1 MTSYEITDSCYNLLW
16 QEIDNSKKEYITS
29 KLGFQEY
36 FYSTCISWMSGYL
49 EGRKYYKWFDDD
61 YSERKPAIEAFQD
74 TIRMETGINISKI
87 ITEKI
92 INYLNNKK
100 GEYYGK

>member
-1 MTSYEITDSCYNLLW
+1 MTSYEIMDSSYNILW
-16 QEIDNSKKEYITS
+16 EEIDKSKKEYITS
-29 KLGFQEY
+29 KLGFKQY

-49 EGRKYYKWFDDD
+49 EGRKYYKWSDD
-61 YSERKPAIEAFQD
+61 YSERKTAIEAFQD
-74 TIRMETGINISKI
+74 TLKMETGINISKS